1 MNTATVTAE
10 LPRGLRMTRWSPRLV
25 RAELLKVRKRRG
37 LLAATL
43 ALTILPMVV
52 AYVILA
58 ILHGIDPAKHG
69 PAGGARNFAD
79 SLNFLGALTIVAGIL
94 VGATVGTGD
103 LGAGVFRELVV
114 TGRSRLAL
122 FAARLPAGLAFLL
135 VPLGIAFAVT
145 GSAATVLAG
154 PLDPP
159 SGRLLLHSAG
169 WLGLSA
175 AVCFVIALGVSS
187 LISSRGTSFGLLL
200 GWLLLQLA
208 GDGHLA
214 AALILPLYYLADATI
229 TLTRRIIRGEPFW
242 RAHRTH
248 FYQRATDHG
257 FTVPGIIARVVLVN
271 LALAILAATT
281 VMLHSVPA
289 SLAALVTGTA
299 IVGWSLLSF
308 TRPKA

>member
-1 MNTATVTAE
+1 
-10 LPRGLRMTRWSPRLV
+10 MTRWSPRLV

-52 AYVILA
+52 AYMILA

-145 GSAATVLAG
+145 ASAATLLAG
-154 PLDPP
+154 SLDPP

-175 AVCFVIALGVSS
+175 AVSFVIALGVSS
-187 LISSRGTSFGLLL
+187 LISSRGTSIGILL
-200 GWLLLQLA
+200 GWLLVAMPLLMQIEALGVFRDA
-208 GDGHLA
+208 MSGAAIERLEPAAVLGGGAHVPMSLTAAVLVVAAWTLVPLA
-214 AALILPLYYLADATI
+214 AGAWRTVTRDA
-229 TLTRRIIRGEPFW
+229 
-242 RAHRTH
+242 
-248 FYQRATDHG
+248 
-257 FTVPGIIARVVLVN
+257 
-271 LALAILAATT
+271 
-281 VMLHSVPA
+281 
-289 SLAALVTGTA
+289 
-299 IVGWSLLSF
+299 
-308 TRPKA
+308 